1 MTSLAPRTPLAVG
14 VEPKPATTN
23 SIEIGGSMPRYEG
36 SQLGYRVSARTLLQH
51 PERFLHVPKRDLS
64 DKARLRQL
72 SRFCESLEKWAQ
84 RFTPSAAVLA
94 HSAALISD
102 EGIETFLD
110 HVNRQLNTLAPIRAA
125 SSRIEETAE
134 KKPRSLG
141 GKSGLDRVEELLN
154 VLMHLSE
161 YVVGT
166 FGWEPNVVNT
176 VGGTTETAAWHRSW
190 QAPDDA
196 VVTFVAE
203 QIIELREIERLDV
216 PPAKIR
222 IMHSRLS
229 SLARQVVRDFIKR
242 LNRTDEHVGLK
253 NIKRLLG
260 ANGDP
265 DAAKAFRD
273 FAAAVGR
280 IAAVASERSGSPLYS
295 TQWQGAV
302 VRLLETH
309 GEYSSKCLPL
319 LRLAGLTRVG
329 LQKKR
334 EQLAGWVALVAQYLF
349 LVRGNGQRARFAA
362 LCEGVRLATH
372 EIRTQLLEL
381 PKHAFSPDMQKD
393 IDNTV
398 ASFDQLVIDPSLSDL
413 WHSRLGGK
421 AKKISSLVCTITEAQ
436 GGTSKTWTLGDHV
449 SSLRASGVLTRQ
461 MTDPSRGRNPK
472 RGPTEQL
479 QQLLYAMQEVG
490 LAVQVPWGYISG
502 EEGSLRRNSKEGLL
516 SRRGLGWCVS
526 PLGASLGLPP
536 RTSQRPQQKKRTPR
550 KRSGGKRAN
559 ALPKRTGC
567 A

>member
-1 MTSLAPRTPLAVG
+1 
-14 VEPKPATTN
+14 
-23 SIEIGGSMPRYEG
+23 MPRYEG

-64 DKARLRQL
+64 DKARLQQL

-84 RFTPSAAVLA
+84 RFTPSAAMLA

-102 EGIETFLD
+102 AGIETFLD

-125 SSRIEETAE
+125 LSRTEETGE
-134 KKPRSLG
+134 TKPHSLG
-141 GKSGLDRVEELLN
+141 GKSGLERVEELLN

-166 FGWEPNVVNT
+166 FGWEPNAVNT
-176 VGGTTETAAWHRSW
+176 SGGTAETAAWHHSW

-196 VVTFVAE
+196 VVTFVTE

-216 PPAKIR
+216 TPAKIR

-229 SLARQVVRDFIKR
+229 SLARQVVRDFTKR
-242 LNRTDEHVGLK
+242 MNRTDEQVGLR

-260 ANGDP
+260 TSGDP

-280 IAAVASERSGSPLYS
+280 IAVLASERSGSPLYS
-295 TQWQGAV
+295 TQWQDAV
-302 VRLLETH
+302 VHFLETH

-319 LRLAGLTRVG
+319 LRLAGVTRVG

-362 LCEGVRLATH
+362 LCEGVRLAAH
-372 EIRTQLLEL
+372 EIRTRLLEL
-381 PKHAFSPDMQKD
+381 PKHAFNPDLQED

-398 ASFDQLVIDPSLSDL
+398 AAFDQLLIDPRLSDL
-413 WHSRLGGK
+413 WHSRLGGR
-421 AKKISSLVCTITEAQ
+421 AKTISSLARTITEAQ
-436 GGTSKTWTLGDHV
+436 GSKIKTWTLGDHV

-461 MTDPSRGRNPK
+461 MTEPTPDRNPK
-472 RGPTEQL
+472 RGPKDQL

-490 LAVQVPWGYISG
+490 LAVQVP
-502 EEGSLRRNSKEGLL
+502 ERVNDFE
-516 SRRGLGWCVS
+516 
-526 PLGASLGLPP
+526 
-536 RTSQRPQQKKRTPR
+536 TPAER
-550 KRSGGKRAN
+550 I
-559 ALPKRTGC
+559 
-567 A
+567 